1 MSSATKTI
9 DALELKR
16 RLQESLQQRLEALS
30 DEQRLDT
37 MRELADGGPLGE
49 WWKRLRESGAGAP
62 DRDDARDS
70 R

>member
-1 MSSATKTI
+1 MCNSRPGYSFRPLWASSVTKTI

-16 RLQESLQQRLEALS
+16 RLQESLQKRLEALS
-30 DEQRLDT
+30 DEQRLD
-37 MRELADGGPLGE
+37 
-49 WWKRLRESGAGAP
+49 RLRESGAGAP